1 MHDVASALTFGDA
14 DFKTLFI
21 AARAIIF
28 RARPDTP

>member
-1 MHDVASALTFGDA
+1 MHDVASNLTFGDA

-21 AARAIIF
+21 TARAVVF